1 MRLIGLAVVLAL
13 SLFAAPLAAE
23 GQNKAGKVSR
33 IGFLFY
39 GAPGP
44 SAEVDAFRQGLRE
57 LGYIEGQNVTID
69 YRFASGQVERLPELA
84 TELARL
90 KVDVIVTPNTPA
102 AMAAKQATSTIPI
115 VFAVVADPVG
125 AGLMANF
132 ARPGGNITGLSSISV
147 QLGGKRLELLK
158 EVAPKA
164 SRLAVLYNPSDRSNV
179 LMLKELQ
186 ESAPALGLTVHSL
199 EVRAPGEFEG
209 AFAAMTRERAHALF
223 VAAGVLTLEQ
233 RNRKALVD
241 LATKSR
247 IPAMWGH
254 RQFVEAGG
262 LMSYAVNFYDQLRRA
277 AIYVDKIL
285 KGAKPGDLPV
295 EQPTRYELVI
305 NLTAA
310 KALGL
315 RIPQS
320 LLGRADQV
328 IE

>member
-1 MRLIGLAVVLAL
+1 
-13 SLFAAPLAAE
+13 
-23 GQNKAGKVSR
+23 
-33 IGFLFY
+33 
-39 GAPGP
+39 
-44 SAEVDAFRQGLRE
+44 LRE
-57 LGYIEGQNVTID
+57 LGYVEGQNVTIE
-69 YRFASGQVERLPELA
+69 YRFASGQIERLPELA

-90 KVDVIVTPNTPA
+90 KVDVIVTTSTPA

-115 VFAVVADPVG
+115 VFAVIADPVG

-132 ARPGGNITGLSSISV
+132 ARPGGSITGLSSISRE
-147 QLGGKRLELLK
+147 LGGKRLEFLK
-158 EVAPKA
+158 EVVPRA

-179 LMLKELQ
+179 LMLNDLQ
-186 ESAPALGLTVHSL
+186 ESALALGLTVHPL
-199 EVRAPGEFEG
+199 EVRAPGEFGG
-209 AFAAMTRERAHALF
+209 AFATVTRERARALF
-223 VAAGVLTLEQ
+223 VMSGVLTQEH

-262 LMSYAVNFYDQLRRA
+262 LMSYAVNFYDQLRQS

-295 EQPTRYELVI
+295 ERPTRYELVI

-315 RIPQS
+315 KIPPS
-320 LLGRADQV
+320 VLGRADQV

>member
-1 MRLIGLAVVLAL
+1 MRLIGLAVVLAGSIFL
-13 SLFAAPLAAE
+13 APLGAE
-23 GQNKAGKVSR
+23 GQQTGKLHR

-44 SAEVDAFRQGLRE
+44 SAEADAFRQGLQE
-57 LGYIEGQNVTID
+57 LGYVEGQHFAIE

-90 KVDVIVTPNTPA
+90 KVDVIVAGSTPA
-102 AMAAKQATSTIPI
+102 AMASKGATSTIPI
-115 VFAVVADPVG
+115 VFAIVANPVG
-125 AGLMANF
+125 AGLITSF
-132 ARPGGNITGLSSISV
+132 ARPGGNITGLSSISAE
-147 QLGGKRLELLK
+147 LGGKRLELLK
-158 EVAPKA
+158 EVTPKA
-164 SRLAVLYNPSDRSNV
+164 SRLAVLYNPADRSNV
-179 LMLKELQ
+179 LVLKELQ
-186 ESAPALGLTVHSL
+186 GSAPALGLTVHPF
-199 EVRAPGEFEG
+199 EVRAPGEFGG
-209 AFAAMTRERAHALF
+209 AFAAMTRERDHALF
-223 VAAGVLTLEQ
+223 VMAGVLTLEHQ
-233 RNRKALVD
+233 NRKALVD

-254 RQFVEAGG
+254 RQFVDAGG
-262 LMSYAVNFYDQLRRA
+262 LMSYAVNPYDQLRRA
-277 AIYVDKIL
+277 AFYVDRIL

-315 RIPQS
+315 TIPQS
-320 LLGRADQV
+320 VLGRADQI